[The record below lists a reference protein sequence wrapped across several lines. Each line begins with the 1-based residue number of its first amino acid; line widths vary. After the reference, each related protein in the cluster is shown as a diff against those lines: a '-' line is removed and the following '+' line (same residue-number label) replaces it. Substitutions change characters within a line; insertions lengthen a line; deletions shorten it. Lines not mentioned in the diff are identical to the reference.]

1 MRPVVVHHHGFKCA
15 GSSVVHVLHRN
26 WPERVLHVEHRQ
38 PDRRIGVAAVAP
50 LLVRTELVAVTSHLL
65 TMPAYADRLA
75 PVHFALVRDPLQR
88 LRSAWQ
94 FVGQQQRWR
103 DGGFDGFLAAL
114 EHQASNFHVRLLGV
128 PGDAA
133 ADWPC
138 DPARVPLGE
147 PHVLIGLVERF
158 DESMFLLERRLS
170 ALGCAFDGS
179 VARRHNV
186 GAPGSF
192 ELPPAMVDELRE
204 RNRADFALHERVGAA
219 MDAELA
225 RVDPDGSGLA
235 DHRRRCA
242 ERARSPN
249 PFLGLEPARWT
260 YLDG

>member
-1 MRPVVVHHHGFKCA
+1 MRPLVVHHHGFKCA

-26 WPERVLHVEHRQ
+26 WPERVLHVEHRL
-38 PDRRIGVAAVAP
+38 PDRRIGVMDVAP
-50 LLVRTELVAVTSHLL
+50 LLEGADYVAVTSHLL
-65 TMPAYADRLA
+65 TVPAQADRLA

-88 LRSAWQ
+88 LASAWR
-94 FVGQQQRWR
+94 FVGQQERWR
-103 DGGFDGFLAAL
+103 DCGFHEFLAAL

-133 ADWPC
+133 DGWHC
-138 DPARVPLGE
+138 DPARVPLGQ

-158 DESMFLLERRLS
+158 EASMFLLERRLA

-186 GAPGSF
+186 GPADSF
-192 ELPPAMVDELRE
+192 ELPSALVDELRE
-204 RNRADFALHERVGAA
+204 RNRSDFELLERVAAA

-242 ERARSPN
+242 ERSRSPN
-249 PFLGLEPARWT
+249 PFLGLDPARWT